1 MTAPRPARYAPAMTR
16 YQRHHWLLAAALAG
30 LAGFVDAIGFLET
43 GGFFTAFMSGNST
56 RMAVGAVGDGSAAR
70 IAAAMI
76 AAFVAGVTLGAVI
89 GNRCNSRVRL
99 PVTVLLVATL
109 LALAAGLAM
118 AGLTVPAI
126 GCTLLAMG
134 AENTAF
140 QREGQVSIGL
150 TYMTGTLV
158 KLGQALARVHQREHR
173 GEWLPYLLL
182 WAGLV
187 TGALLGALAFRTWG
201 LSALWVS
208 AGLGLALAGIA
219 TLPRFAME

>member
-1 MTAPRPARYAPAMTR
+1 MTR
-16 YQRHHWLLAAALAG
+16 YQRHHWLLAATLAG

-56 RMAVGAVGDGSAAR
+56 RMAVGAVHDASAAG
-70 IAAAMI
+70 IAVAMI
-76 AAFVAGVTLGAVI
+76 ATFVTGVTLGAVL
-89 GNRCNSRVRL
+89 GNHCEARTRL

-118 AGLTVPAI
+118 ARLQVAAI

-158 KLGQALARVHQREHR
+158 KLGQALARVHQRGHR

-187 TGALLGALAFRTWG
+187 TGALLGALAFQAWG

-219 TLPRFAME
+219 TLPQFAME

>member
-1 MTAPRPARYAPAMTR
+1 MTR

-56 RMAVGAVGDGSAAR
+56 RMAVGAVGNGRAAG

-76 AAFVAGVTLGAVI
+76 ATFVAGVTLGAAL
-89 GNRCNSRVRL
+89 GNRCAARIRL
-99 PVTVLLVATL
+99 PATVSLVAAL
-109 LALAAGLAM
+109 LALAAGLSM
-118 AGLTVPAI
+118 AGLTVAAI

-173 GEWLPYLLL
+173 GEWLPNLLL

-187 TGALLGALAFRTWG
+187 SGALLGALAFQAWG

-208 AGLGLALAGIA
+208 AGLGLALAAIA
-219 TLPRFAME
+219 ALPRFAIE